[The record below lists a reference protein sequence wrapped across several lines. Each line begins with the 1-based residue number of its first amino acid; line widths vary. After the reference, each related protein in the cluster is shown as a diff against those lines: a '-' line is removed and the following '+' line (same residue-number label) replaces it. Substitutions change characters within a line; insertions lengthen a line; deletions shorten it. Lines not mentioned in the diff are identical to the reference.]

1 MGEGGAGEGQG
12 AAVDEATGFEVG
24 IVVPKL
30 YRGAA
35 AGCGEVENCVARLVR
50 ELEDVGLIVERVRG
64 VPAEFIKVRCFFF
77 LLLLY
82 FEFRR
87 LARWPDFEFLRRGD

>member
-1 MGEGGAGEGQG
+1 MRRGRE
-12 AAVDEATGFEVG
+12 
-24 IVVPKL
+24 L
-30 YRGAA
+30 RGAA
-35 AGCGEVENCVARLVR
+35 GAGAGGRRADRRARPR
-50 ELEDVGLIVERVRG
+50 RPRG
-64 VPAEFIKVRCFFF
+64 VHQGPVFFF